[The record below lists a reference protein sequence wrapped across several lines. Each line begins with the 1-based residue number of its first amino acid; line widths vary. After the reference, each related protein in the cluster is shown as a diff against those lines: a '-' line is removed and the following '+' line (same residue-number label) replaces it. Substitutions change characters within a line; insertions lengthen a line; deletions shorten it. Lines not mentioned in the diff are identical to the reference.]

1 MTIQCPEC
9 GARYKLTPT
18 SPAKSEVRVK
28 CRRCLNLFK
37 VSLDAAGQGSG
48 LPSTGGATVPQK
60 ERSSSPREPA
70 AGTKPASTVLVVDD
84 SRFFRELIVDMLKP
98 LSLSTLTAANGAEA
112 MAVIRREH
120 PALVIL
126 DLNLSAEK
134 SGTDLVRDIRADRSL
149 DGIRLLAMSGVFRKK
164 ADVAEVEMAGADDFI
179 SKSFTPEQLHARV
192 INLLRH

>member
-1 MTIQCPEC
+1 M
-9 GARYKLTPT
+9 
-18 SPAKSEVRVK
+18 
-28 CRRCLNLFK
+28 
-37 VSLDAAGQGSG
+37 
-48 LPSTGGATVPQK
+48 PQK

-179 SKSFTPEQLHARV
+179 SKSFTPEQLQTRV

>member
-1 MTIQCPEC
+1 
-9 GARYKLTPT
+9 
-18 SPAKSEVRVK
+18 
-28 CRRCLNLFK
+28 
-37 VSLDAAGQGSG
+37 
-48 LPSTGGATVPQK
+48 
-60 ERSSSPREPA
+60 
-70 AGTKPASTVLVVDD
+70 
-84 SRFFRELIVDMLKP
+84 
-98 LSLSTLTAANGAEA
+98 

-134 SGTDLVRDIRADRSL
+134 NGTDLVRDIRADRSL

-179 SKSFTPEQLHARV
+179 SKSFTPEQLQARV